1 MEPMQS
7 TQTTENLSWFHAV
20 LTVYVSTELN
30 DEKKNNLIFK
40 TLKKGYKIQAAE
52 DKTIYLKKALVKVY
66 EYKKK
71 EDNINIEKTW
81 ARLLV

>member
-1 MEPMQS
+1 MLIFQ
-7 TQTTENLSWFHAV
+7 FHGGFWRGGAASEI
-20 LTVYVSTELN
+20 TN

-52 DKTIYLKKALVKVY
+52 DKIIYLKKALVKVY

-71 EDNINIEKTW
+71 EDNINIEKT
-81 ARLLV
+81 